1 MNEIKGQECH
11 LCGKKTLTLREE
23 EVDVPHFGR
32 VFIFSMQCD
41 SCNFRKAD
49 LEPAEQKD
57 PATYTFEIDSED
69 DLNIK
74 VVKSAEA
81 TLKIPR
87 IITIE
92 PGPASEG
99 YITNIEGDIER
110 VKKIIQSAM
119 DSEEDHDAKKK
130 AKNLIKKLN
139 NAQLGRE
146 KLKIIISDPTGNS
159 AIISD
164 KAQKSKA

>member
-1 MNEIKGQECH
+1 MEELKGQPCH

-23 EVDVPHFGR
+23 EVDIPHFGR
-32 VFIFSMQCD
+32 VLIFSMQCD

-49 LEPAEQKD
+49 LEPMEEKE
-57 PATYTFEIDSED
+57 PATYTLEVTSED
-69 DLNIK
+69 DMNIK
-74 VVKSAEA
+74 VVKSGEA

-99 YITNIEGDIER
+99 YITNIEGVIER
-110 VKKIIQSAM
+110 VKKIIQSAAE
-119 DSEEDHDAKKK
+119 SEEDKSARKK
-130 AKNLIKKLN
+130 AKNMIKKLN
-139 NAQLGRE
+139 KVQFGQE